1 VHDRLASDAG
11 NLEVKQKKGESF
23 ALRSFSLGTADDQV
37 L

>member
-11 NLEVKQKKGESF
+11 NLEVKQKKDKPF
-23 ALRSFSLGTADDQV
+23 ALRFFSLGTADDQV